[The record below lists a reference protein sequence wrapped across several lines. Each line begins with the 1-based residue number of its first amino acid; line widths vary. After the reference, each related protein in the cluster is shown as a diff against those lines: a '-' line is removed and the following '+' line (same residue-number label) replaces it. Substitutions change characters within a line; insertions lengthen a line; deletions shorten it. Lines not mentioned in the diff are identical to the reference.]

1 MPPDKPDHDHP
12 SSVALKNEREIG
24 SLIESQKNFD
34 SSLNSLGREM
44 REGFVSLR
52 NSIDHINDRVNKPPD
67 KSMYLGMIGLLLAGV
82 PIIATLIYFVVT
94 STVAPITERL
104 GKLEQSVQVS
114 KDHEWDNFELLIR
127 NDQCLIDNGLKVND
141 TQTIVHSDEK
151 VKKHKKQKS

>member
-1 MPPDKPDHDHP
+1 MPVPTDKEDHP

-34 SSLNSLGREM
+34 ASLGSLGREM

-52 NSIDHINDRVNKPPD
+52 NSIDHINDRVNRPPD

-94 STVAPITERL
+94 STVAPLIERL

-114 KDHEWDNFELLIR
+114 KDHEWDNFELLVR
-127 NDQCLIDNGLKVND
+127 SDQVLLDKGLKINESE
-141 TQTIVHSDEK
+141 TIVHSDEK
-151 VKKHKKQKS
+151 AKKHKKEIP